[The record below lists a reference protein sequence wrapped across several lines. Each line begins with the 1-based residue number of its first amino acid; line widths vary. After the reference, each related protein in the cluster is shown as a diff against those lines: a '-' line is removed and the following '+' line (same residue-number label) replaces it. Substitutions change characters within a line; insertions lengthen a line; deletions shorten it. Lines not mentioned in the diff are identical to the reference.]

1 MPSITPEMIRELRRR
16 VGEDGLER
24 LRHVDDDVRTVVRYL
39 VDDCDWNQGDAR
51 DLTRDVIRHMV
62 DVGPDSVAPV
72 RKSREIEW

>member
-24 LRHVDDDVRTVVRYL
+24 LRYVNSDLRIVIGYL
-39 VDDCDWNQGDAR
+39 VECGWGFGDAR
-51 DLTRDVIRHMV
+51 DLTVDVIWQMV
-62 DVGPDSVAPV
+62 NTGPDSVAPV